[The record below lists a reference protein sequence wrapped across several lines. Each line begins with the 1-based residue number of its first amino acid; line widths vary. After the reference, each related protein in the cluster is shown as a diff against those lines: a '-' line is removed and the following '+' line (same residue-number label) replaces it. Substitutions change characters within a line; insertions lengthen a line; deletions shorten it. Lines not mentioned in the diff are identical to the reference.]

1 MDIHIKMHHIQSQC
15 SVESMERAD
24 EEASPWTSK
33 PKSTWNMCGQPISR
47 SAIVFLCQVII
58 LYISIITCFIN
69 LTISNGP
76 TELWISLLSLSLGSI
91 LPSPKVKKPWPD
103 TQSIGTSTTNSLV

>member
-1 MDIHIKMHHIQSQC
+1 MVDT
-15 SVESMERAD
+15 SVKRMERAD
-24 EEASPWTSK
+24 EVASSWPAKS
-33 PKSTWNMCGQPISR
+33 KSTWTMCGQRISR

-58 LYISIITCFIN
+58 LYIAIITCFIN

-103 TQSIGTSTTNSLV
+103 TQSIGTSTANSIV